1 MSDDMDSVV
10 YAINELQA
18 SIERISNRQESF
30 QREMLDLLKQ
40 IEASV
45 SSMSM
50 DRSIA
55 DNVNTIGSDV
65 SIIADR
71 YRPTDDEYSD

>member
-1 MSDDMDSVV
+1 MSDEMDSVV

-18 SIERISNRQESF
+18 SIEKISNRQV

-40 IEASV
+40 IEANV

-55 DNVNTIGSDV
+55 DNVNSIGSDV

-71 YRPTDDEYSD
+71 YRPIDDKYSD